1 MSIGLFVAGA
11 AIPIYRGR
19 GFTGE
24 AVLAFT
30 SEDDDH
36 MSAFGDANMWRSDF
50 NGETKTHDVDLGPGA
65 RADFVTWG
73 ELQNWHMVYEKM
85 RREQPKTT
93 FWAENIFKKFAL
105 DIGMRL
111 FLFAATWASVE
122 SSHART
128 SLQAQRRMR
137 PVTASC

>member
-36 MSAFGDANMWRSDF
+36 MSAFGDANMWRSEF

-85 RREQPKTT
+85 RREQHKTT

-111 FLFAATWASVE
+111 
-122 SSHART
+122 SSCSPPPGPPLNALMR
-128 SLQAQRRMR
+128 APRCKRREG
-137 PVTASC
+137 CDQ